1 LKAPIE
7 QALTGGILTHPT
19 SLVPAAGTSNGDF
32 IQPCLVAILG
42 DPMAREIAAG
52 AVLSNPPT
60 GAPSLYASLRS
71 AQIVNDV
78 DAFIRVASDFY
89 RSDGIH
95 TIDDVSP
102 VAQAAYFLFERMG
115 TAPRRAQMQ
124 RFLELHPLSELATYF
139 KREFW
144 PEVRRVSD
152 TILALES
159 LRLHGGEA
167 RLAHSLLLKALYG
180 IRILHSLAGRRDD
193 WNIAPIERLLNMR
206 VLVPGWAWLP
216 DPCQKTT
223 TVSDMEDTSGSPLAL
238 QAKRVDAHRA
248 ILEHTPSAEPGGCD
262 CDCDDSCVPQDPC
275 CAHPTSLMTDLM
287 VVRQTL
293 HCYEPNEIAYIENAM
308 AGERRTRTHETSLRV
323 EQKQETETTATVSEE
338 RDHQVSEKVDLH
350 SEIAKTVDQD
360 LSMQAGVTAN
370 YSWGTGSVAATANA
384 SYAVSK
390 SSSEQSARNYARD
403 VVDRSVSKLER
414 TVRELVSQRV
424 VSKSSEVNEHVFD
437 RVDKPHS
444 VGIYHWVN
452 KNSTA
457 QVMGYG
463 RRMVYQFVLP
473 EPAEGYKALLARA
486 FGMNETFALPA
497 PTMPLAAGDITA
509 ATYLA
514 LVAAVGI
521 ENAPVPPDLTVT
533 VTQPVGGDYGQ
544 PHHGF
549 TGMRTQSVMISVPDG
564 YEATTF
570 SGEASE
576 SWNGGNTN
584 LPSIT
589 AQIGGDALQWNKDPG
604 NPNRTQSTL
613 PDLTGQLQVV
623 VQTYNV
629 TSFNAQLS
637 VVCTLKPEIFQ
648 AWQSTIHGLLMKDYQ
663 KQLDAYNASKAA
675 FDADIASRRQSM
687 EDSIRQRNPFFN
699 RETERTALTQAGITM
714 LSCQHFDEFNA
725 MKRRV
730 KPCGLPQMDLPDAEE
745 EGKIIRFWQQA
756 LDWDLM
762 TYLFYPYFWSPKCSW
777 DEKIV
782 IDTGDA
788 LFDKFM
794 QAGAVRVEI
803 PVMPGFEDDMLYWEN
818 TGQIWG
824 QAGTPPMSDSDT
836 HWISMVEEIKHQ
848 QDCYQTDRE
857 GTVDVTAASG
867 DVTIKGSDRYWD
879 AGSSTVDLDAVGMDL
894 DREIVIDTVV
904 YRITDIS
911 LAPGSPPFDPFH
923 PGSMW
928 WTVILDRPYEGAAA
942 MSLHYAVGAA
952 FVGAPWSVTVPTN
965 LIWLKNDTDCLPCFP
980 LPTCGGG

>member
-1 LKAPIE
+1 
-7 QALTGGILTHPT
+7 
-19 SLVPAAGTSNGDF
+19 
-32 IQPCLVAILG
+32 
-42 DPMAREIAAG
+42 
-52 AVLSNPPT
+52 
-60 GAPSLYASLRS
+60 
-71 AQIVNDV
+71 
-78 DAFIRVASDFY
+78 
-89 RSDGIH
+89 
-95 TIDDVSP
+95 
-102 VAQAAYFLFERMG
+102 
-115 TAPRRAQMQ
+115 
-124 RFLELHPLSELATYF
+124 
-139 KREFW
+139 
-144 PEVRRVSD
+144 
-152 TILALES
+152 
-159 LRLHGGEA
+159 
-167 RLAHSLLLKALYG
+167 
-180 IRILHSLAGRRDD
+180 
-193 WNIAPIERLLNMR
+193 
-206 VLVPGWAWLP
+206 
-216 DPCQKTT
+216 
-223 TVSDMEDTSGSPLAL
+223 
-238 QAKRVDAHRA
+238 
-248 ILEHTPSAEPGGCD
+248 
-262 CDCDDSCVPQDPC
+262 
-275 CAHPTSLMTDLM
+275 
-287 VVRQTL
+287 
-293 HCYEPNEIAYIENAM
+293 
-308 AGERRTRTHETSLRV
+308 
-323 EQKQETETTATVSEE
+323 
-338 RDHQVSEKVDLH
+338 
-350 SEIAKTVDQD
+350 
-360 LSMQAGVTAN
+360 
-370 YSWGTGSVAATANA
+370 
-384 SYAVSK
+384 
-390 SSSEQSARNYARD
+390 
-403 VVDRSVSKLER
+403 
-414 TVRELVSQRV
+414 
-424 VSKSSEVNEHVFD
+424 
-437 RVDKPHS
+437 
-444 VGIYHWVN
+444 
-452 KNSTA
+452 
-457 QVMGYG
+457 
-463 RRMVYQFVLP
+463 
-473 EPAEGYKALLARA
+473 
-486 FGMNETFALPA
+486 
-497 PTMPLAAGDITA
+497 
-509 ATYLA
+509 
-514 LVAAVGI
+514 
-521 ENAPVPPDLTVT
+521 
-533 VTQPVGGDYGQ
+533 
-544 PHHGF
+544 
-549 TGMRTQSVMISVPDG
+549 
-564 YEATTF
+564 
-570 SGEASE
+570 
-576 SWNGGNTN
+576 
-584 LPSIT
+584 
-589 AQIGGDALQWNKDPG
+589 
-604 NPNRTQSTL
+604 
-613 PDLTGQLQVV
+613 
-623 VQTYNV
+623 
-629 TSFNAQLS
+629 
-637 VVCTLKPEIFQ
+637 
-648 AWQSTIHGLLMKDYQ
+648 MKDYQ